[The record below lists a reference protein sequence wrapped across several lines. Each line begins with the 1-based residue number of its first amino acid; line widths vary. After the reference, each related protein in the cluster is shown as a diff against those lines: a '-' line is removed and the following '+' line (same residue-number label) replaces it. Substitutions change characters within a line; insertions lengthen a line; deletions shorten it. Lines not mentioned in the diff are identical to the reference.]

1 MSQFELVEDYLT
13 HRMDDGA
20 RSAFEE
26 QMNAD
31 PQLKAEVNLQKGIIE
46 GVKSARAA
54 ELKAMLNNVP
64 VGGASS
70 AITGKIAIATI
81 SAGILGTVLY
91 FGFKPGAPE
100 DTIAPTEEITTEQP
114 LTPSVETPKEQIESI
129 AESVDVQPAEPEK
142 KEKNTSPKEVKP
154 KKIEKVTPPSIDVM
168 DFTEDVNSS
177 KEEVAAPRSTNK
189 PTLSASSIE
198 VEFDN
203 SNKNYS
209 FHYQFKDSRLALY
222 GPFDSSLYEIIELN
236 GTVHS
241 VFLYYND
248 SYYHLDEKEHEIVP
262 LIMIR
267 DTELLRKLEE
277 YRNKN

>member
-13 HRMDDGA
+13 NRMDDGA

-31 PQLKAEVNLQKGIIE
+31 PQLKAEVNLQQGIIE

-70 AITGKIAIATI
+70 AITAKVAIATI
-81 SAGILGTVLY
+81 SAGILGTILY
-91 FGFKPGAPE
+91 FGLQSTPAE
-100 DTIAPTEEITTEQP
+100 DQQAQTDEITTEQP
-114 LTPSVETPKEQIESI
+114 LTPSEQPLEQAEPITESI
-129 AESVDVQPAEPEK
+129 EKAKIGQEK
-142 KEKNTSPKEVKP
+142 KQNSTSKVINPKKEVKANP
-154 KKIEKVTPPSIDVM
+154 PQINVMDLTEEVNDNQEATTPP
-168 DFTEDVNSS
+168 T
-177 KEEVAAPRSTNK
+177 PTNK
-189 PTLSASSIE
+189 PMLSASTVE
-198 VEFDN
+198 VELDD

-209 FHYQFKDSRLALY
+209 FHYQFKDSKLALY

-236 GTVHS
+236 GAVHS
-241 VFLYYND
+241 VFLYYKD
-248 SYYHLDEKEHEIVP
+248 SYYHLDEREHKIVP

-267 DTELLRKLEE
+267 DTTLLKMLEE
-277 YRNKN
+277 YRKKN